1 MNAGVDRREE
11 IFCQYQNKRLEEA
24 RPQREG
30 VAEVHFA
37 HFPMATSWPSCQGLA
52 LCWASPGD
60 TQGRCLCLSPSCLET
75 QVGGYCQE
83 LGGVVSALHKVSP
96 LGDDPCCSGLLRG
109 TSRHG
114 SGVRSREG
122 AVWFFH
128 LPGEPVQGRLGAS
141 KMCRPRLACGPW
153 R

>member
-1 MNAGVDRREE
+1 MNAGEDRREE

-52 LCWASPGD
+52 LCWASPGH
-60 TQGRCLCLSPSCLET
+60 TQVRCLCLSPSCLET

-96 LGDDPCCSGLLRG
+96 LGDDPCCGAPAGMALESEAEKVQFGFFICLGSQFKADSGPPRCAG
-109 TSRHG
+109 HG
-114 SGVRSREG
+114 
-122 AVWFFH
+122 
-128 LPGEPVQGRLGAS
+128 
-141 KMCRPRLACGPW
+141 
-153 R
+153 